1 MKSYLIL
8 LITLFPLTSSLA
20 QRAIQPTDIYRLK
33 SVAEP
38 QLSPD
43 GKWVA
48 YVISS
53 PDSAKDKY
61 DADIWMSS
69 WDGKESIRLT
79 SSPENETNPRWSP
92 DGKYLTFLSSRYDA
106 KTTQLWKMDRRGG
119 EALALTKLKVDIS
132 SYEWSPDAKKIVM
145 VIKDQDIKDTEEKEK
160 KKTKKPIVMDRYHF
174 KADGQGYL
182 ERKRNHIYVFDLA
195 TERVDTITRG
205 DFDHADPV
213 WSPDS
218 KQLAFVSNRSVD
230 PDRNGNTDIWVIEA
244 KQGAKERQLTT
255 WQDSDTSPNWSPDG
269 KSIVYLKS
277 RTPDYDI
284 YDQPQVAIIPVA
296 GGAPTIISANVDR
309 DLFAPQWSADGK
321 LIYAEI
327 EDDRRRYI
335 VTFDVA
341 SKEMKKITSGD
352 RVFHSLNRASG
363 NRFAVLCGD
372 ALTPFEVYSIEGS
385 AVNRTTRVHDEFLK
399 PLALATVEGF
409 SSKSKD
415 GTVVNSLLL
424 WPSGKPKSQK
434 LPLVLWIH
442 GGPTSQDD
450 FSFDLIS
457 QLHAANG
464 YAVANVNYRGSN
476 GRGMDYSRAIYA
488 DWGNKEVIDLIGA
501 VDHLIGE
508 GKVDQN
514 QLAVGGWSY
523 GGILTDYITVADS
536 RFKAA
541 ASGAGSALWFSLYG
555 TDQYTA
561 QYETELGV
569 PWKHADKWMELSSPF
584 FNIEKVKTP
593 TLYMVGEKDFN
604 VPPLGSEQMY
614 QALKSLGIPTE
625 FVVYPDQFH
634 GIKTPSYQVDRY
646 TRYNN
651 WFGKYLNN
659 EKLSGTIDTRK

>member
-1 MKSYLIL
+1 MVALAC
-8 LITLFPLTSSLA
+8 TLANA
-20 QRAIQPTDIYRLK
+20 QRPVQPNDVYRLK
-33 SVAEP
+33 NVSDP
-38 QLSPD
+38 RLSPD
-43 GKWVA
+43 GNWVA
-48 YVISS
+48 YVVST

-61 DADIWMSS
+61 DADIWMTS
-69 WDGKESIRLT
+69 WDGKEHVRLT
-79 SSPENETNPRWSP
+79 SSLEDETNPRWSP
-92 DGKYLTFLSSRYDA
+92 DGKFLTFLSGRYDA
-106 KTTQLWKMDRRGG
+106 KSNQLWKLDRRGG
-119 EALALTKLKVDIS
+119 EAVQLTKLKASIS
-132 SYEWSPDAKKIVM
+132 TYAWSPDSKKIVM
-145 VIKDQDIKDTEEKEK
+145 VIKDQEKEEEDKDK
-160 KKTKKPIVMDRYHF
+160 KKAKKPIVMDRYHF

-182 ERKRNHIYVFDLA
+182 ERKRNHVYVFDLA
-195 TERVDTITRG
+195 TEKLDTITRG
-205 DFDHADPV
+205 DYDHSSPT

-218 KQLAFVSNRSVD
+218 RQLAFVSNRSAD
-230 PDRNGNTDIWVIEA
+230 PDRNGNTDLWIVEA
-244 KQGAKERQLTT
+244 RQGAKERQLTT
-255 WQDSDTSPNWSPDG
+255 WQDADTSPNWSPDG

-277 RTPDYDI
+277 RTPEYDI
-284 YDQPQVAIIPVA
+284 YDQPQIAIIPVT
-296 GGAPTIISANVDR
+296 GGSPAIISASVDR
-309 DLFAPQWSADGK
+309 DFFAPQWSADGK

-327 EDDRRRYI
+327 EDDRRRHI
-335 VTFDVA
+335 VTFDIA
-341 SKEMKKITSGD
+341 KREMKKITAGD
-352 RVFHSLNRASG
+352 RVFYSLSRDTG
-363 NRFAVLCGD
+363 NRYVAMGGD
-372 ALTPFEVYSIEGS
+372 ALTPFEVYGIEDGVS
-385 AVNRTTRVHDEFLK
+385 KRLTHIHDEFLK
-399 PLALATVEGF
+399 PLALASVEGF
-409 SSKSKD
+409 TSRSKD
-415 GTVVNSLLL
+415 GTEVSSLLL
-424 WPSGKPKSQK
+424 WPAGKPKGQK

-501 VDHLIGE
+501 VDHLITE
-508 GKVDQN
+508 GKADKD

-523 GGILTDYITVADS
+523 GGILTNYITVADP

-614 QALKSLGIPTE
+614 QALKSLGVPTE
-625 FVVYPDQFH
+625 FVVYPDQYH
-634 GIKTPSYQVDRY
+634 GIRKPSYQVDRN
-646 TRYNN
+646 TRYKD
-651 WFGKYLNN
+651 WFGKYLNK
-659 EKLSGTIDTRK
+659 EKLSGTVGNKK

>member
-1 MKSYLIL
+1 MRFIL
-8 LITLFPLTSSLA
+8 FCFIAFTTVAFA
-20 QRAIQPTDIYRLK
+20 QRPIQPSDVYRLK
-33 SVAEP
+33 NVSDP

-43 GKWVA
+43 GKWIA
-48 YVISS
+48 YVVNT

-61 DADIWMSS
+61 DNDLWMVS
-69 WDGKESIRLT
+69 WDGKESIKLT
-79 SSPENETNPRWSP
+79 SSPESESSPRWSP
-92 DGKYLTFLSSRYDA
+92 DARYLTFLSSRYEA
-106 KTTQLWKMDRRGG
+106 KSNQLWRLDRRGG
-119 EALALTKLKVDIS
+119 EAQQLTKLKVDIS
-132 SYEWSPDAKKIVM
+132 DYEWSPDSKKIVM
-145 VIKDQDIKDTEEKEK
+145 VIKDQDPEEDESKDK

-182 ERKRNHIYVFDLA
+182 ERKRNHIYVFDVA
-195 TERVDTITRG
+195 TEKLDTITRG
-205 DFDHADPV
+205 DYDHSNPS

-218 KQLAFVSNRSVD
+218 KQLALVSNHTVD
-230 PDRNGNTDIWVIEA
+230 PDRNGNTDIWIVDA
-244 KQGAKERQLTT
+244 KQGAKMRQLTT
-255 WQDSDTSPNWSPDG
+255 WEDSDTSPVWSPDG

-277 RTPDYDI
+277 RTPEFDI
-284 YDQPQVAIIPVA
+284 YDQPQIAIVSVA
-296 GGAPTIISANVDR
+296 GGSPKIISAKVDR
-309 DLFAPQWSADGK
+309 DFFSPQWSIDGK
-321 LIYAEI
+321 SIYTMM
-327 EDDRRRYI
+327 EDDRRRH
-335 VTFDVA
+335 VVSFDVA
-341 SKEMKKITSGD
+341 SGSMKQITTGD
-352 RVFHSLNRASG
+352 NVFYSLAGGNG
-363 NRFAVLCGD
+363 NRWVAVGGD
-372 ALTPFEVYSIEGS
+372 PVTPFEVYGIEGNT
-385 AVNRTTRVHDEFLK
+385 AVRLTHVHDEFLK
-399 PLALATVEGF
+399 PLALASVEGF

-415 GTVVNSLLL
+415 GTTVNGLLL
-424 WPSGKPKSQK
+424 WPAGKPKNQK

-488 DWGNKEVIDLIGA
+488 DWGNKEVMDLTGA
-501 VDHLIGE
+501 VDHLISTGR
-508 GKVDQN
+508 VDSD

-523 GGILTDYITVADS
+523 GGILTDYMTAADT

-555 TDQYTA
+555 TDQYTS

-614 QALKSLGIPTE
+614 QALKSLGVPTE
-625 FVVYPDQFH
+625 FVVYPNQFH
-634 GIKTPSYQVDRY
+634 GIRTPSYQVDRY
-646 TRYNN
+646 TRYKD
-651 WFGKYLNN
+651 WFGKYLTSK
-659 EKLSGTIDTRK
+659 KLSGTIDTKK